1 MGQSMSY
8 KQQFDCF
15 DICSKI
21 RNRFGLRVTKT
32 TKYLEK
38 ERERERQRQ
47 RTQNMEEKRILGERE
62 LELNKLIA
70 ECCT

>member
-38 ERERERQRQ
+38 ERERETENTKYGGKENIR
-47 RTQNMEEKRILGERE
+47 
-62 LELNKLIA
+62 
-70 ECCT
+70 